1 MRITAMPPCQLCQ
14 KNMGSFSRNAS
25 NTIIM
30 FRELFPSRFRI
41 GGRRI
46 RCSSVLFDSISNL
59 EHDSSGAAIGN
70 AVYLKYCHFILTHLF
85 SNAART
91 TFLLLQERP
100 VGLISCSRQPDV
112 HIQDEQHNEP
122 PLDQDSIFSVHSTN
136 SLAVKKKHW
145 GREEV
150 HHSRHLGN

>member
-30 FRELFPSRFRI
+30 FRERFPSRFRI

-59 EHDSSGAAIGN
+59 EHDSSGAAIGH
-70 AVYLKYCHFILTHLF
+70 AIYLKYCHFILTHLF
-85 SNAART
+85 TNAARVT
-91 TFLLLQERP
+91 SLLLQKCP

-112 HIQDEQHNEP
+112 HVQDEQHNEP
-122 PLDQDSIFSVHSTN
+122 PLDQDSIFSLHSIN
-136 SLAVKKKHW
+136 SLAVKNQHRS
-145 GREEV
+145 REKV
-150 HHSRHLGN
+150 GNPRHLEN